1 MKAISIDVI
10 SDVICPWCFLGKRR
24 LDKAIALLAGIKVEV
39 NWRPFFLDP
48 TIPAEGMSRR
58 TYLENKFGTERL
70 KTIHDPLIA
79 AGKADG
85 VPYAFDKIT
94 RTPNTMDAHRL
105 IRWSHVGGKQHDVSE
120 RLFMAYFNG
129 GLDIG
134 DRTVLAK
141 IAGEAGMDA
150 SEVSTKLDSDADV
163 ACGECRSGARLPDG
177 GDGGS
182 VFHLRAKAGADGGA
196 TGGGSGRGHR
206 PACSLADHKLD
217 GVADACHHKHA
228 CQPEAGEPQQLS
240 RHQ

>member
-24 LDKAIALLAGIKVEV
+24 LDKAIALLAGVKIEV

-85 VPYAFDKIT
+85 VPYVFDKIT

-105 IRWSHVGGKQHDVSE
+105 IRWSHASGKQHDVSE

-134 DRTVLAK
+134 DRTMLAK
-141 IAGEAGMDA
+141 IAGEAGMDG
-150 SEVSTKLDSDADV
+150 SDVSTKLDSDADV
-163 ACGECRSGARLPDG
+163 AAVNAEVEHAYRMGVTGVPCFIFAQKQGLMGAQ
-177 GDGGS
+177 
-182 VFHLRAKAGADGGA
+182 
-196 TGGGSGRGHR
+196 
-206 PACSLADHKLD
+206 PAEVLA
-217 GVADACHHKHA
+217 
-228 CQPEAGEPQQLS
+228 EAIN
-240 RHQ
+240 RFAA